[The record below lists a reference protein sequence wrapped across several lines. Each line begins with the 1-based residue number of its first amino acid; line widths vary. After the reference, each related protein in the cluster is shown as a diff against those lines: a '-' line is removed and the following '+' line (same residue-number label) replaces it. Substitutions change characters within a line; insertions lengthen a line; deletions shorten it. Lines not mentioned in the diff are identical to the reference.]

1 MLVKKVKVG
10 FVGTCEKYY
19 CSENE
24 GFPIIRTTD
33 LTENGINFSN
43 LKYITKEFY
52 DKEKKSQLNQ
62 GDLLIARHGDNGKA
76 KIYKKK
82 FPAQALNVVIIEPN
96 QEKISSYLLKCFFE
110 TSFVKMQIL
119 NSCGGSV
126 QSVVNTKIINNLL
139 IPLYPC
145 INYKSV
151 SNLLENLEYK
161 IELNNKIN
169 QNLEAMAK
177 TLYDYW
183 FVQFDFPDK
192 NGKPYKSS
200 GGKMVYS
207 EELKREIPEGWEVD
221 LLDSF
226 VKVTKGGDW
235 GKEQKEASYTKE
247 VSCIRGADFYGLN
260 GQGTLK
266 APKRYILE
274 KNLNKLLVSH
284 DVIIE
289 ISGGSPTQS
298 TGRLTF
304 VTKETL
310 ERFEKPIICSNFCR
324 AISLNE

>member
-183 FVQFDFPDK
+183 FVQFDFPNK

-200 GGKMVYS
+200 GGKI
-207 EELKREIPEGWEVD
+207 K
-221 LLDSF
+221 F
-226 VKVTKGGDW
+226 
-235 GKEQKEASYTKE
+235 
-247 VSCIRGADFYGLN
+247 
-260 GQGTLK
+260 
-266 APKRYILE
+266 
-274 KNLNKLLVSH
+274 
-284 DVIIE
+284 
-289 ISGGSPTQS
+289 
-298 TGRLTF
+298 
-304 VTKETL
+304 
-310 ERFEKPIICSNFCR
+310 
-324 AISLNE
+324 